1 MVYMTQYSDYT
12 KSCSDS
18 FDLNMLED
26 RKSTIKIKR
35 NNAEVKKRF
44 LLGVLLR
51 EMHSS
56 EKLLPIKKCMLE
68 VRGCLYC

>member
-1 MVYMTQYSDYT
+1 MVYMIQCSDFA

-26 RKSTIKIKR
+26 RRSTIKIKR
-35 NNAEVKKRF
+35 NDAEVKKRF

-51 EMHSS
+51 EMHSF
-56 EKLLPIKKCMLE
+56 EKLLNIKKCMLD
-68 VRGCLYC
+68 VYC